1 MNNTKNDNRV
11 KVYPVPNGA
20 VLQEDYCLRV
30 RPVGTEVWQEL
41 KAYRVRVDMH
51 DVRNA
56 SMAYFDFSGRVEVEI
71 TFPRFYTVYRVDIRP
86 LSLHIKPEIEPKKVT
101 FTLDRPVNLSVEIN
115 KDRFH
120 NLHLFAGDLDK
131 ALAEVPDKNDENVLL
146 VKGSLT
152 RPGFLSDETSRQL
165 EQMPEGM
172 SPDGHPRRTLY
183 VEAGIYYIGEAIW
196 RLPSHTSIYLEGGAV
211 LIGGLAFEHGEGLR
225 IYGRGILYLADFAR
239 FSGINGIRLN
249 HSKDI
254 VIENLMF
261 INPPHYTV
269 SLGDCA
275 QVTVRGVKS
284 FSCEGWSDGIDMMS
298 CRDVTLEQCF
308 LRTSDDCVA
317 VYGSRWDNFGDSR
330 NILARDM
337 ALWADVAHPL
347 MIGTHGDHAHDGDII
362 EHITFENIDILEHHE
377 FQAGYLGAMAINAGD
392 KNLVRDVVYRNI
404 RIEPFEHGKVLD
416 FQVRWN
422 KDYNPAPGR
431 GIEHILLEDI
441 DIISGDGEEPSVIAG
456 YSEEFVVRDVVIR
469 RMYRDGKPVCDL
481 AQANIQTGAFAE
493 DILLEE
499 GEE

>member
-1 MNNTKNDNRV
+1 
-11 KVYPVPNGA
+11 
-20 VLQEDYCLRV
+20 
-30 RPVGTEVWQEL
+30 
-41 KAYRVRVDMH
+41 
-51 DVRNA
+51 
-56 SMAYFDFSGRVEVEI
+56 
-71 TFPRFYTVYRVDIRP
+71 
-86 LSLHIKPEIEPKKVT
+86 
-101 FTLDRPVNLSVEIN
+101 
-115 KDRFH
+115 
-120 NLHLFAGDLDK
+120 
-131 ALAEVPDKNDENVLL
+131 
-146 VKGSLT
+146 
-152 RPGFLSDETSRQL
+152 
-165 EQMPEGM
+165 
-172 SPDGHPRRTLY
+172 
-183 VEAGIYYIGEAIW
+183 
-196 RLPSHTSIYLEGGAV
+196 
-211 LIGGLAFEHGEGLR
+211 
-225 IYGRGILYLADFAR
+225 
-239 FSGINGIRLN
+239 
-249 HSKDI
+249 
-254 VIENLMF
+254 MF

-330 NILARDM
+330 NILVRDM

-392 KNLVRDVVYRNI
+392 KNLVRDVVCRNI

-481 AQANIQTGAFAE
+481 AQANIQTGAFAK
-493 DILLEE
+493 DILLEQANDF
-499 GEE
+499 